1 MSMQLGKQALAD
13 TKQTIKQTD
22 AKIDTHREL
31 EMREGLERRK
41 TSLRQDDE
49 YIHKNGI
56 HKIFFRLSIIDHI
69 FLCFTK
75 KSLSND

>member
-41 TSLRQDDE
+41 TALRQDDE
-49 YIHKNGI
+49 YIHKM
-56 HKIFFRLSIIDHI
+56 
-69 FLCFTK
+69 
-75 KSLSND
+75 